1 MQSCVNIYIIIEK
14 YCSLYDTTIT
24 WKWRCV
30 MNKNIYI
37 MISQTGTSC
46 SKIFELFT
54 RAPYNHASIALD
66 EDLNSLYSFARQNL
80 YIPIIAGFVKEDVN
94 EGIYKLHDNT
104 LCQIYRISIS
114 EEQYLTLQQSIHN
127 FEKDKYGYNFAGLVA
142 MLFNVPYHRRY
153 HYVCSQFVAYVLQE
167 SKSVQLEKDFSLMR
181 PHDFSSL
188 PGVDLIYSGKLA
200 DYTA

>member
-1 MQSCVNIYIIIEK
+1 MK
-14 YCSLYDTTIT
+14 
-24 WKWRCV
+24 
-30 MNKNIYI
+30 KNIYI

-46 SKIFELFT
+46 SKIFQLFT

-80 YIPIIAGFVKEDVN
+80 YIPLIAGFVKEDIN
-94 EGIYKLHDNT
+94 EGVYKVHDDT

-127 FEKDKYGYNFAGLVA
+127 FEKDKDKYGYNFAGLVA
-142 MLFNVPYHRRY
+142 MLFNIPYHRRY
-153 HYVCSQFVAYVLQE
+153 HYVCSQFVAYVLHE
-167 SKSVQLEKDFSLMR
+167 SKSVKLKKDFSLMR
-181 PHDFSSL
+181 PDDFSSL

-200 DYTA
+200 DYIA